1 MKKFKIPML
10 ILLYLVA
17 CYNIYYHLKP
27 NILYKTQYNI
37 NSHISIPKQ
46 KNTIGR
52 LIIDKLNI
60 NQPLYDIND
69 NKNNV
74 EENVTILTGTIEP
87 NKNNSIVFLAAHS
100 GTGKIAYFKNLD
112 KLKSNDKITLIY
124 KEHTYYYEVKNYW
137 EIKKNGTIT
146 VPKEEK
152 NQLIL
157 TTCSPKKDNYQ
168 LIINCIQKESI

>member
-60 NQPLYDIND
+60 NQPLYNIND

-87 NKNNSIVFLAAHS
+87 NKNQM
-100 GTGKIAYFKNLD
+100 T
-112 KLKSNDKITLIY
+112 KL
-124 KEHTYYYEVKNYW
+124 H
-137 EIKKNGTIT
+137 
-146 VPKEEK
+146 
-152 NQLIL
+152 
-157 TTCSPKKDNYQ
+157 
-168 LIINCIQKESI
+168 

>member
-1 MKKFKIPML
+1 MKKLKIPIL
-10 ILLYLVA
+10 IIVYLVI
-17 CYNIYYHLKP
+17 CYNIYYDVKP
-27 NILYKTQYNI
+27 NILYTATQNI
-37 NSHISIPKQ
+37 DIKNNTPEQ

-60 NQPLYDIND
+60 NQPLYNIND
-69 NKNNV
+69 KKNNV
-74 EENVTILTGTIEP
+74 EENITILNGTIEP
-87 NKNNSIVFLAAHS
+87 SKNNSIIFLAAHS

-112 KLKSNDKITLIY
+112 KLNYHDEITLIY
-124 KEHTYYYEVKNYW
+124 NSETYYYEVKDYW
-137 EIKKNGTIT
+137 EIKKTGTIT

-152 NQLIL
+152 KQLIL

>member
-1 MKKFKIPML
+1 MKRFKIPIL
-10 ILLYLVA
+10 ILLYLVV

-27 NILYKTQYNI
+27 NILYKSQHNI

-60 NQPLYDIND
+60 NQPLYNIND

-124 KEHTYYYEVKNYW
+124 KEHTYHYEVKNYW